1 MKGYLMED
9 YRLDL
14 FLQSK
19 GFTESREKAKQL
31 ILGNCVYV
39 NERAV
44 TKPSLKVTELDKIE
58 VKNNFEYV
66 SRGASKLEKAVNYFR
81 ISLNNAV
88 AADIGAS
95 TGGFTDYLIK
105 NHAKKVYAVDVGHGQ
120 LHESLRNDKR
130 VINLE
135 GINFRYAD
143 TSIIDDEIDVITA
156 DVSFISL
163 QFILPKI
170 SEISME
176 NTDIIVLIKPQF
188 EAGREN
194 IGKKGI
200 VKDKKVHI
208 QVLNKI
214 QSYCSENGLILT
226 DVTFSPIR
234 GGDGNIEYL
243 GYIKRFSEG
252 SSFLNETKFKDLVI
266 QAFEYYK
273 NNRNV

>member
-1 MKGYLMED
+1 MED

-19 GFTESREKAKQL
+19 GFSESREKAKQL

-39 NERAV
+39 NERAA

-120 LHESLRNDKR
+120 LHESLKNDKR

-170 SEISME
+170 AEISRD

-194 IGKKGI
+194 IGKKGV

-214 QSYCSENGLILT
+214 QSYCSENGLIFT

-243 GYIKRFSEG
+243 GHIKKFSEC

>member
-1 MKGYLMED
+1 MED

-31 ILGNCVYV
+31 IYGNCVYV
-39 NERAV
+39 NERAA

-58 VKNNFEYV
+58 VRNNFEYV

-143 TSIIDDEIDVITA
+143 TSIINDEIDVITA

-170 SEISME
+170 SEISRD

-243 GYIKRFSEG
+243 GHIKRFSKG
-252 SSFLNETKFKDLVI
+252 SSFLDETKFKDLVI

>member
-1 MKGYLMED
+1 MEGYLMED

-39 NERAV
+39 NERAA
-44 TKPSLKVTELDKIE
+44 TKPSIKVTELDKIE
-58 VKNNFEYV
+58 VRNNFEYV
-66 SRGASKLEKAVNYFR
+66 SRGASKLEKAVSYFR

-163 QFILPKI
+163 QLILPKI
-170 SEISME
+170 SEISRE

-194 IGKKGI
+194 IGKKGV
-200 VKDKKVHI
+200 VKDKNVHI

-243 GYIKRFSEG
+243 GHIKRFSEG